1 MNGNNMSKRG
11 GLIVGYMKL
20 KTGAESER
28 KLVEKMVEWLKS
40 L

>member
-1 MNGNNMSKRG
+1 M
-11 GLIVGYMKL
+11 
-20 KTGAESER
+20 GAESER